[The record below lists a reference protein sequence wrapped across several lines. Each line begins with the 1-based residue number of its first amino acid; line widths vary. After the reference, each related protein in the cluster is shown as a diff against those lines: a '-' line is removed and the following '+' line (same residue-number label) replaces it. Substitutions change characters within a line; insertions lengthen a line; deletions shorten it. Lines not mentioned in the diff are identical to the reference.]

1 MNRGSI
7 ERLVC
12 VCSGKMIL
20 GVSEERWSIRSSC
33 LCQPSSEQIIMEEQ
47 VSLLLAVPGA
57 SLAKVVR
64 PHVPVAT
71 PDCPLIRPA
80 GGAVVW
86 ED

>member
-1 MNRGSI
+1 
-7 ERLVC
+7 
-12 VCSGKMIL
+12 
-20 GVSEERWSIRSSC
+20 
-33 LCQPSSEQIIMEEQ
+33 MEEQ